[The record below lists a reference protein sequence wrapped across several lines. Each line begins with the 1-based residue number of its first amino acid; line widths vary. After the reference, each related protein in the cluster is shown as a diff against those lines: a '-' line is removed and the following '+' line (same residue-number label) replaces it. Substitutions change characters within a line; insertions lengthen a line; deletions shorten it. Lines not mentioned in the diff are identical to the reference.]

1 MRNVLNT
8 LSYLGGLFVSVSL
21 IIGLGMLIALT
32 IKNIYQEVK
41 YKQIEQDLQRMLE
54 HEKSK

>member
-8 LSYLGGLFVSVSL
+8 LSYLGGLFVAVSL
-21 IIGLGMLIALT
+21 VIGLGMLIALT

-41 YKQIEQDLQRMLE
+41 YKTIERDLQRMLE